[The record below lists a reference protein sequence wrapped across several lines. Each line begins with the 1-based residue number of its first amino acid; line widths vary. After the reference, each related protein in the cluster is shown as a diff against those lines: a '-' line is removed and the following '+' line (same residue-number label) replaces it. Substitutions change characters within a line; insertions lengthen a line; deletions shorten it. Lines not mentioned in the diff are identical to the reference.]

1 MEKDTAEALA
11 ALMRY
16 SVEHKYGDEN
26 FPGLT
31 VCAKSGTAEVGGDKK
46 PNATFA
52 GFCMDEDYPLAF
64 FVVVE
69 DAGSGSKT
77 CVPIVSEVL
86 AACRELMDS
95 E

>member
-1 MEKDTAEALA
+1 MLTEL
-11 ALMRY
+11 LRNN
-16 SVEHKYGDEN
+16 VENQYGDEK

-52 GFCMDEDYPLAF
+52 GFCTDEDYPLAF

-69 DAGSGSKT
+69 DAGSGAKT
-77 CVPIVSEVL
+77 CIPIISEVL
-86 AACRELMDS
+86 QSCKAILDQE
-95 E
+95 

>member
-1 MEKDTAEALA
+1 
-11 ALMRY
+11 MRNN
-16 SVEHKYGDEN
+16 VENQYGDEN

-31 VCAKSGTAEVGGDKK
+31 VCAKSGTAEVGGDQK

-52 GFCMDEDYPLAF
+52 GFCADEAYPLAF

-69 DAGSGSKT
+69 DAGSGAKT
-77 CVPIVSEVL
+77 CVPIIAEVL
-86 AACRELMDS
+86 QGCKDLMDR

>member
-1 MEKDTAEALA
+1 MDPDTAEALA
-11 ALMRY
+11 ALMRI
-16 SVEHKYGDEN
+16 SVENHYGDEN
-26 FPGLT
+26 FPGMT

-64 FVVVE
+64 FVAVE
-69 DAGSGSKT
+69 DAGSGAKI
-77 CVPIVSEVL
+77 CVPIMSEVL
-86 AACRELMDS
+86 TACKDLMDS